1 MPKLETSAG
10 FSWSSS
16 DWNNNNDIP
25 LMFDKNEATRC
36 GSGGRNGNYNVR
48 TIFIVLPYE
57 IKLENGIFVNG
68 QADRNGVGLIN
79 NFQIWTDSSKKT
91 ALSNYESIARS
102 NFARKSFTSINPKVK
117 TKTLFFNIWGDGWLG
132 ITEIYLYEE
141 EKEAHDALKL
151 KRKQENE
158 NANRLFEIKKES
170 FNNQKADYR
179 SWADK
184 PVPDDFKLLMR
195 KAVVSK

>member
-1 MPKLETSAG
+1 MPRTGLHPLGGGIKEKKWEMPKLETSAG

-16 DWNNNNDIP
+16 DWNNNSDIP
-25 LMFDKNEATRC
+25 LMFDKNEGTRC

-48 TIFIVLPYE
+48 TIFITLPYE
-57 IKLENGIFVNG
+57 IKVESGIFVNG

-91 ALSNYESIARS
+91 ALSNYESITRS

-132 ITEIYLYEE
+132 ITEIYLYG
-141 EKEAHDALKL
+141 KVIL
-151 KRKQENE
+151 
-158 NANRLFEIKKES
+158 
-170 FNNQKADYR
+170 
-179 SWADK
+179 
-184 PVPDDFKLLMR
+184 
-195 KAVVSK
+195 

>member
-1 MPKLETSAG
+1 MPRSSLHPLGGGIKEKKWEMPKLETSAG

-48 TIFIVLPYE
+48 TISIVLPYE

-91 ALSNYESIARS
+91 ALSNYESINRS

-117 TKTLFFNIWGDGWLG
+117 TKTLFFNVWGDGWLG
-132 ITEIYLYEE
+132 ITEIYLYG
-141 EKEAHDALKL
+141 KVIL
-151 KRKQENE
+151 
-158 NANRLFEIKKES
+158 
-170 FNNQKADYR
+170 
-179 SWADK
+179 
-184 PVPDDFKLLMR
+184 
-195 KAVVSK
+195 